1 MFLYF
6 MCALVGGLMFYRWWR
21 MSPFGRNHTWPLYGW
36 MTALTCCG
44 SLCGVLTWGAW
55 MGYLVNEYTGQS
67 LLSTDPFADRFVYF
81 SRAEQWVAM

>member
-1 MFLYF
+1 

-55 MGYLVNEYTGQS
+55 MGYLVNEYTGLS
-67 LLSTDPFADRFVYF
+67 LLSTDPLADRFVYF
-81 SRAEQWVAM
+81 SQAEQWVAM